1 MNLLAII
8 WDVSPVL
15 IEFNGILIRWYSI
28 FFALPFLCGYFIVKL
43 YTKKAN
49 ISEKA
54 YDFWLLYMII
64 GAIVGAR
71 IGHVLFYELDYYL
84 QHPAEIFMTWK
95 GGMSSHGGAIGL
107 LVALWVLSKQ
117 FKISFIFILDKI
129 SAAIAL
135 GGGFLRLGNLMN
147 SEIYGYPTD
156 LPWGFIYQRSDLDLV
171 PRHPTQLYEA
181 LSYFMLFAI
190 IHFLDRKNDY
200 KSPKGQLFAILL
212 MGVFGSRFLIEFVK
226 ESQVYFENSMV
237 LNMGQWLSIP
247 FIILGATFF
256 IISNYTQSKKLK

>member
-28 FFALPFLCGYFIVKL
+28 FFALPFLCGYFIVKF

-107 LVALWVLSKQ
+107 LVALWILSKQ

-156 LPWGFIYQRSDLDLV
+156 LPWGFIYQRTDIDLV

-181 LSYFMLFAI
+181 LSYFALFLI
-190 IHFLDRKNDY
+190 IHFLDRKNNYD
-200 KSPKGQLFAILL
+200 SPKGQLFAILL
-212 MGVFGSRFLIEFVK
+212 LGVFGSRFFIEFVK
-226 ESQVYFENSMV
+226 ESQVDFENTMS

-247 FIILGATFF
+247 FIIAGATFLIARKF
-256 IISNYTQSKKLK
+256 KQRKI